1 MLDTP
6 VVHIS
11 VVVGITYLV
20 YRLKM
25 GDYGICSYVDKP
37 ISHLIMLSCVLV
49 FSESY
54 LVLSII
60 LLFGYVLVID
70 ECYIKK
76 WEDAF
81 SKISVNDG
89 EPPVQKCTIRE
100 VQPIYEIPSID
111 PTVREEHRE
120 AFVGREYY
128 STN

>member
-60 LLFGYVLVID
+60 LLVFTSNVFVVILATEFVYFGANLLL
-70 ECYIKK
+70 
-76 WEDAF
+76 
-81 SKISVNDG
+81 
-89 EPPVQKCTIRE
+89 
-100 VQPIYEIPSID
+100 
-111 PTVREEHRE
+111 
-120 AFVGREYY
+120 
-128 STN
+128 

>member
-11 VVVGITYLV
+11 IIVGITYLV

-25 GDYGICSYVDKP
+25 GDYTVCSYVDKP
-37 ISHLIMLSCVLV
+37 FSHLLMLSVILYL
-49 FSESY
+49 SQSY
-54 LVLSII
+54 IILSVM

-81 SKISVNDG
+81 TKINVADKS
-89 EPPVQKCTIRE
+89 VQKCTIQE
-100 VQPIYEIPSID
+100 VEPVYKIPSID

-128 STN
+128 RTN